1 MFKIMTLKQKNRYDI
16 ESYTRKTH
24 YRRAHTD
31 AKIFHAV
38 TWLDVKSITHTDEL
52 YSLHIDEYIG
62 YSCSI
67 YTQEKIHDTV
77 SPSSLF
83 KNYWT
88 VGKVKIGSDVNYF
101 SIDN

>member
-1 MFKIMTLKQKNRYDI
+1 MFKIMTLKRKNRYDI

-62 YSCSI
+62 YSCRE
-67 YTQEKIHDTV
+67 THGV
-77 SPSSLF
+77 SLLAIQVLLNSR
-83 KNYWT
+83 
-88 VGKVKIGSDVNYF
+88 
-101 SIDN
+101 